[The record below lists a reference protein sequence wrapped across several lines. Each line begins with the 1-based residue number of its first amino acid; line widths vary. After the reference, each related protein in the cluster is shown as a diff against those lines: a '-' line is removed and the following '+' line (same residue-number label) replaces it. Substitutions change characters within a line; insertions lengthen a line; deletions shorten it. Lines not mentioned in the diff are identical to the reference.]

1 MKNLRCPIVAILGHV
16 DHGKTTLLDTI
27 RGTAVASREPGRITQ
42 WIGASEVPLEAIK
55 KISGELM
62 KRMGIELAVPGLL
75 FVDTPGHEAF
85 TNLRKRGG
93 SLADLAVL
101 VVDVKEGFMPQ
112 TVESLQILRTYKT
125 PFMVAANKIDLL
137 PGWMSS
143 KEYSFLQSLRKQT
156 PETQALLDRKVY
168 ELVGELHK
176 QGFDSERFDRVSDFR
191 KQVSIVPLSAKT
203 GEGLAELLVVLAG
216 LAQRFLREA
225 LTIEV
230 TGPGKGTVLEV
241 KEEMGLGTVM
251 DVILYDGKLSVG
263 DLLAVVGKEG
273 VRISKVKAILKPKP
287 LDEIRDPEER
297 FERVKSVT
305 AASGV
310 RVSAT
315 QLEGVVAGTPF
326 KVLKE
331 PSEVQDFWKEVEEE
345 MKRIRITSDI
355 NGVVLKADTLGSLEA
370 LEGQLRGKGIPI
382 RKADVG
388 EVSKR
393 DVVEASTVAQSD
405 PLLGVVLA
413 FNVSIL
419 PDAEEEA
426 SKSGITVLS
435 GNIIYELLE
444 AFDKWREAKQREVRE
459 KKLEGL
465 IRPAKF
471 SLKPGYVFRRS
482 DPAIVGISVLG
493 GVLRPKYPVMR
504 KDGKPVGRIKEM
516 QKEKKS
522 VEEARKG
529 DELAVSID
537 EAVVGRNIK
546 EGDILFTDIPKDH
559 ALKLQRELRDLL
571 SGDEQEVLD
580 EIISIKRREDPN
592 YGIM

>member
-27 RGTAVASREPGRITQ
+27 RGTAVAAREPGRITQ
-42 WIGASEVPLEAIK
+42 WIGASEVPVEAIR

-62 KRMGIELAVPGLL
+62 RRMGIELAVPGLL

-112 TVESLQILRTYKT
+112 TLESLQILRTYKT
-125 PFMVAANKIDLL
+125 PFMMAANKIDLL
-137 PGWMSS
+137 PGW
-143 KEYSFLQSLRKQT
+143 KPGPGKSFLESLRRQGKGVE
-156 PETQALLDRKVY
+156 ETLDRRVY
-168 ELVGELHK
+168 ELVGELHR
-176 QGFDSERFDRVSDFR
+176 QGFDSERFDRVEDFK
-191 KQVSIVPLSAKT
+191 KQVSIVPISART

-230 TGPGKGTVLEV
+230 TGPGRGTVLEV
-241 KEEMGLGTVM
+241 KEETGLGTVM
-251 DVILYDGKLSVG
+251 DLILYDGKLSVG
-263 DLLAVVGKEG
+263 DLFAVVGREG
-273 VRISKVKAILKPKP
+273 VRVSRVRSILKPKP
-287 LDEIRDPEER
+287 LDEIRDPEDR

-305 AASGV
+305 AASGI
-310 RVSAT
+310 RVSAP

-326 KVLKE
+326 RVLRD
-331 PSEVQDFWKEVEEE
+331 PSEAQGFWEEVEEE
-345 MKRIRITSDI
+345 LKKVRITSEI

-382 RKADVG
+382 RWADVG
-388 EVSKR
+388 EVSR
-393 DVVEASTVAQSD
+393 REVVEASTVARSE

-413 FNVSIL
+413 FNVSVL

-426 SKSGITVLS
+426 SKQGVKILTGKV
-435 GNIIYELLE
+435 IYELLE
-444 AFDKWREAKQREVRE
+444 ELERWRTVKQQEVRE

-471 SLKPGYVFRRS
+471 SLKPGYLFRRS
-482 DPAIVGISVLG
+482 EPAIVGISVLG
-493 GVLRPKYPVMR
+493 GVLRPRYPVMR
-504 KDGKPVGRIKEM
+504 KDGRPVGKIREI
-516 QKEKKS
+516 QREKKS
-522 VEEARKG
+522 LTEAKAG
-529 DELAVSID
+529 EELAVSI
-537 EAVVGRNIK
+537 EGAVVGRNVE
-546 EGDILFTDIPKDH
+546 EGEVLYTDIPRDH

-571 SGDEQEVLD
+571 SGDEQGVLD
-580 EIISIKRREDPN
+580 EIIAIKRREDPT
-592 YGIM
+592 YGLM

>member
-1 MKNLRCPIVAILGHV
+1 MSLRCPIVAILGHV

-42 WIGASEVPLEAIK
+42 WIGASEVPVEAIR

-112 TVESLQILRTYKT
+112 TLESLQILRTYRT

-137 PGWMSS
+137 PGW
-143 KEYSFLQSLRKQT
+143 KPGTEHSFLQSLRRQGV
-156 PETQALLDRKVY
+156 EVQALLDRRIY
-168 ELVGELHK
+168 ELVGELHR
-176 QGFDSERFDRVSDFR
+176 QGFDSERFDRVADFR
-191 KQVSIVPLSAKT
+191 KQVSIVPISART

-241 KEEMGLGTVM
+241 KEETGLGTVM
-251 DVILYDGKLSVG
+251 DLILYDGRLSVG
-263 DLLAVVGKEG
+263 DLFAVVGREG
-273 VRISKVKAILKPKP
+273 VRVSRVRAILKPKP
-287 LDEIRDPEER
+287 LDEIRDPEDR

-310 RVSAT
+310 RISAP

-326 KVLKE
+326 RVIRE
-331 PSEVQDFWKEVEEE
+331 PSEAQKFWEEVEEE
-345 MKRIRITSDI
+345 MKRVRIASEI

-370 LEGQLRGKGIPI
+370 LEGQLRGKGVPI
-382 RKADVG
+382 RRADVG
-388 EVSKR
+388 EVSRR
-393 DVVEASTVAQSD
+393 DVVEASTVSQSD

-426 SKSGITVLS
+426 SKSGVEILS
-435 GNIIYELLE
+435 GKVIYELLE
-444 AFDKWREAKQREVRE
+444 EFDKWREAKQREVRE

-482 DPAIVGISVLG
+482 EPAIVGISMLG
-493 GVLRPKYPVMR
+493 GILRPKYPVMR

-516 QKEKKS
+516 QQEKRS
-522 VEEARKG
+522 LQEARRG
-529 DELAVSID
+529 DELAVSIE
-537 EAVVGRNIK
+537 EAVVGRNVR
-546 EGDILFTDIPKDH
+546 EGDILFTDIPRDH
-559 ALKLQRELRDLL
+559 ALKLQRDLRDLL

-580 EIISIKRREDPN
+580 EILSIKRREDPT
-592 YGIM
+592 YGVM

>member
-1 MKNLRCPIVAILGHV
+1 MSLRCPIVAILGHV

-42 WIGASEVPLEAIK
+42 WIGASEVPVEAIR

-112 TVESLQILRTYKT
+112 TLESLQILRTYKT

-137 PGWMSS
+137 PGWRPG
-143 KEYSFLQSLRKQT
+143 KEHSFLQALRGQR
-156 PETQALLDRKVY
+156 PETQALLDRRVY
-168 ELVGELHK
+168 ELVGELHR
-176 QGFDSERFDRVSDFR
+176 QGFDSERFDRVADFR
-191 KQVSIVPLSAKT
+191 KQVCIVPISAKT

-216 LAQRFLREA
+216 LAQRFLKEA
-225 LTIEV
+225 LTVEV
-230 TGPGKGTVLEV
+230 TGPGRGTVLEV
-241 KEEMGLGTVM
+241 KEETGLGTVM
-251 DVILYDGKLSVG
+251 DLILYDGKLSVG
-263 DLLAVVGKEG
+263 DSFAVVGREG
-273 VRISKVKAILKPKP
+273 VRVSKVRAILKPRP
-287 LDEIRDPEER
+287 LDEIRDPEDR
-297 FERVKSVT
+297 FQRVKSVA

-310 RVSAT
+310 RISAP
-315 QLEGVVAGTPF
+315 QLEGVVAGAPF
-326 KVLKE
+326 RVIRD
-331 PSEVQDFWKEVEEE
+331 PSEAQKFWEEVEEE
-345 MKRIRITSDI
+345 MKRVRIASDI

-370 LEGQLRGKGIPI
+370 LEGQLRGRGVPI

-393 DVVEASTVAQSD
+393 DVVEASTVSQSD

-419 PDAEEEA
+419 PDAWEEA
-426 SKSGITVLS
+426 SRSGVSILS
-435 GNIIYELLE
+435 GKVIYELLE
-444 AFDKWREAKQREVRE
+444 EFDRWREEKQREVRE
-459 KKLEGL
+459 KKLEGV

-482 DPAIVGISVLG
+482 EPAIVGISVLG

-504 KDGKPVGRIKEM
+504 KDGKPVGRIREM
-516 QKEKKS
+516 QQEKKS
-522 VEEARKG
+522 LQEARKG
-529 DELAVSID
+529 DELAVSI
-537 EAVVGRNIK
+537 EGAVVGRNVK
-546 EGDILFTDIPKDH
+546 EEDVLFTDIPRDH
-559 ALKLQRELRDLL
+559 ALKLQRDLRDLL
-571 SGDEQEVLD
+571 SGDEREVLD
-580 EIISIKRREDPN
+580 EILSIKRREDPT
-592 YGIM
+592 YGMM

>member
-370 LEGQLRGKGIPI
+370 LEGQLRGQG
-382 RKADVG
+382 
-388 EVSKR
+388 
-393 DVVEASTVAQSD
+393 
-405 PLLGVVLA
+405 
-413 FNVSIL
+413 
-419 PDAEEEA
+419 
-426 SKSGITVLS
+426 
-435 GNIIYELLE
+435 
-444 AFDKWREAKQREVRE
+444 
-459 KKLEGL
+459 
-465 IRPAKF
+465 
-471 SLKPGYVFRRS
+471 
-482 DPAIVGISVLG
+482 
-493 GVLRPKYPVMR
+493 
-504 KDGKPVGRIKEM
+504 
-516 QKEKKS
+516 
-522 VEEARKG
+522 
-529 DELAVSID
+529 
-537 EAVVGRNIK
+537 
-546 EGDILFTDIPKDH
+546 
-559 ALKLQRELRDLL
+559 
-571 SGDEQEVLD
+571 
-580 EIISIKRREDPN
+580 
-592 YGIM
+592 

>member
-225 LTIEV
+225 LT
-230 TGPGKGTVLEV
+230 
-241 KEEMGLGTVM
+241 
-251 DVILYDGKLSVG
+251 
-263 DLLAVVGKEG
+263 
-273 VRISKVKAILKPKP
+273 
-287 LDEIRDPEER
+287 
-297 FERVKSVT
+297 
-305 AASGV
+305 
-310 RVSAT
+310 
-315 QLEGVVAGTPF
+315 
-326 KVLKE
+326 
-331 PSEVQDFWKEVEEE
+331 
-345 MKRIRITSDI
+345 
-355 NGVVLKADTLGSLEA
+355 
-370 LEGQLRGKGIPI
+370 
-382 RKADVG
+382 
-388 EVSKR
+388 
-393 DVVEASTVAQSD
+393 
-405 PLLGVVLA
+405 
-413 FNVSIL
+413 
-419 PDAEEEA
+419 
-426 SKSGITVLS
+426 
-435 GNIIYELLE
+435 
-444 AFDKWREAKQREVRE
+444 
-459 KKLEGL
+459 
-465 IRPAKF
+465 
-471 SLKPGYVFRRS
+471 
-482 DPAIVGISVLG
+482 
-493 GVLRPKYPVMR
+493 
-504 KDGKPVGRIKEM
+504 
-516 QKEKKS
+516 
-522 VEEARKG
+522 
-529 DELAVSID
+529 
-537 EAVVGRNIK
+537 
-546 EGDILFTDIPKDH
+546 
-559 ALKLQRELRDLL
+559 
-571 SGDEQEVLD
+571 
-580 EIISIKRREDPN
+580 
-592 YGIM
+592 

>member
-1 MKNLRCPIVAILGHV
+1 
-16 DHGKTTLLDTI
+16 
-27 RGTAVASREPGRITQ
+27 
-42 WIGASEVPLEAIK
+42 
-55 KISGELM
+55 
-62 KRMGIELAVPGLL
+62 
-75 FVDTPGHEAF
+75 
-85 TNLRKRGG
+85 
-93 SLADLAVL
+93 
-101 VVDVKEGFMPQ
+101 
-112 TVESLQILRTYKT
+112 
-125 PFMVAANKIDLL
+125 
-137 PGWMSS
+137 
-143 KEYSFLQSLRKQT
+143 
-156 PETQALLDRKVY
+156 
-168 ELVGELHK
+168 
-176 QGFDSERFDRVSDFR
+176 
-191 KQVSIVPLSAKT
+191 
-203 GEGLAELLVVLAG
+203 
-216 LAQRFLREA
+216 
-225 LTIEV
+225 
-230 TGPGKGTVLEV
+230 
-241 KEEMGLGTVM
+241 
-251 DVILYDGKLSVG
+251 
-263 DLLAVVGKEG
+263 
-273 VRISKVKAILKPKP
+273 
-287 LDEIRDPEER
+287 
-297 FERVKSVT
+297 
-305 AASGV
+305 
-310 RVSAT
+310 
-315 QLEGVVAGTPF
+315 
-326 KVLKE
+326 
-331 PSEVQDFWKEVEEE
+331 
-345 MKRIRITSDI
+345 
-355 NGVVLKADTLGSLEA
+355 
-370 LEGQLRGKGIPI
+370 KGIPI

-426 SKSGITVLS
+426 SKSGITILS